1 MFSQLAKKIRSIET
15 LGAMDYGWWLVLFR
29 GRNRLTHVETL
40 SGHCHD
46 NRAHEH
52 DHDRDHDN
60 HHAVMIWGWRLV
72 PQLGLGLLRWAGR
85 KDQLCCVFPRDFSPL
100 ICNYFRND
108 DSLGQ
113 TLVFV
118 ALRLVEIWDGCFL
131 FVFGR
136 RDTTF
141 TTFTLEMWLPL
152 KAMRWCA
159 IWADESGALHMPLAH
174 ASWCCRVRSDVCAQY
189 IYNQPNARMKKVR
202 IQWSFSLWLFLCFFM
217 HHLVA

>member
-1 MFSQLAKKIRSIET
+1 MFSQLAKKIRSTET

-60 HHAVMIWGWRLV
+60 HHAVIWGWRLV

-100 ICNYFRND
+100 ICNYFSRTIHWARLSFLLHW
-108 DSLGQ
+108 DSLRFEMVVF
-113 TLVFV
+113 LV
-118 ALRLVEIWDGCFL
+118 
-131 FVFGR
+131 VFGR

-174 ASWCCRVRSDVCAQY
+174 ASSLMLQSAQ
-189 IYNQPNARMKKVR
+189 RC
-202 IQWSFSLWLFLCFFM
+202 LCTVY
-217 HHLVA
+217 L